1 MFKKYQFIQ
10 LVNAVLFNALPT
22 LPFSE
27 YPTNF
32 EAYIGLWP
40 KSVSVTFMLYF
51 LWNRGFTQAQSLPT
65 MVNRSRVSLNTGVF
79 GYAFEGMFDDTEAF
93 IKL

>member
-1 MFKKYQFIQ
+1 VVIVISSN
-10 LVNAVLFNALPT
+10 LLPK

-32 EAYIGLWP
+32 EAYIGLCS
-40 KSVSVTFMLYF
+40 KSLSITFTPYF
-51 LWNRGFTQAQSLPT
+51 LWNHGFTRTQLLPT
-65 MVNRSRVSLNTGVF
+65 MVNRSCVLLNSDVF
-79 GYAFEGMFDDTEAF
+79 DGAFEGMFDDTEAF